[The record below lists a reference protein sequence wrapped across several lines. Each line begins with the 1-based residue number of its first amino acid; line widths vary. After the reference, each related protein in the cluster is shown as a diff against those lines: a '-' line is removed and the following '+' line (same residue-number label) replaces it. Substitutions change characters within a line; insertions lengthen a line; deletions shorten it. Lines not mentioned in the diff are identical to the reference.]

1 MGKFVEKGFYILLVH
16 LIKPT
21 TIKVGKL
28 GELPFPKGYYA
39 YVGSARHGLRRR
51 IKRYFRPVR
60 KTKWHID
67 YLLKEARPWCF
78 LALKC
83 ENPLRPIECEIAER
97 LRLYLHPIPSFGSSD
112 CNCEGHLFF
121 SQNAQLL
128 FEICFEVLLSF
139 NLKQNKR

>member
-1 MGKFVEKGFYILLVH
+1 MGKYAEKGFYILLVH

-21 TIKVGKL
+21 AIKVGKL
-28 GELPFPKGYYA
+28 GEFPFPKGHYA
-39 YVGSARHGLRRR
+39 YVGSARHGLIRR
-51 IKRYFRPVR
+51 IKRYFRPAR

-67 YLLKEARPWCF
+67 YLLQEARPWCF

-83 ENPLRPIECEIAER
+83 ENPLRPIECEIAKR
-97 LRLYLHPIPSFGSSD
+97 LRFYLYCIPSFGSSD

-121 SQNAQLL
+121 SQDPQLL

-139 NLKQNKR
+139 NLKQNRR